1 MNKEKQFIAALTPA
15 AAPITAAPDEA
26 PIPEEPKDDAT
37 ATDTTTPNDIITD
50 PNEVKPGPNSVPEQL
65 KATAESFIM
74 ADDAPDF
81 NLSAKEL
88 NMIVRALGI
97 GQAKP
102 KTKKRK

>member
-1 MNKEKQFIAALTPA
+1 LEPPQTTP
-15 AAPITAAPDEA
+15 T
-26 PIPEEPKDDAT
+26 IPEEPKDDAT
-37 ATDTTTPNDIITD
+37 ATDTTTPTDEITD
-50 PNEVKPGPNSVPEQL
+50 VPAQL
-65 KATAESFIM
+65 KAKAPSFIM

-102 KTKKRK
+102 KTKKKK